1 MSKEFVILEPQGIL
15 DGPNT
20 NELRLQII
28 DLLRGEIDGI
38 LLDLNQIEFMNSSSI
53 GALVAILKVVRA
65 ENKKL
70 YLCSL
75 TDQVSMIFE
84 LTKMDRIFTT
94 FKDRDEFNRKVIEA
108 SEA

>member
-1 MSKEFVILEPQGIL
+1 M
-15 DGPNT
+15 
-20 NELRLQII
+20 QII
-28 DLLRGEIDGI
+28 DLLRGEIDSI